1 MRLGR
6 MLPHH
11 AKTTSPKLNVQQRS
25 NLIMIQDPEKEP
37 EGWDEPILADNPK
50 QAKQEC
56 QKRADRYQVELESV
70 TQPRK
75 VENRPQVYRCNYKE
89 KE

>member
-25 NLIMIQDPEKEP
+25 NLIMIQDPEKDRER
-37 EGWDEPILADNPK
+37 WDEPILADNPK
-50 QAKQEC
+50 QAKQDC
-56 QKRADRYQVELESV
+56 QKRAATGL
-70 TQPRK
+70 
-75 VENRPQVYRCNYKE
+75 N
-89 KE
+89 

>member
-6 MLPHH
+6 MLLHH
-11 AKTTSPKLNVQQRS
+11 AKTTSPKLNVQQTS

-37 EGWDEPILADNPK
+37 ERWDEPILADNPK

-56 QKRADRYQVELESV
+56 QKRAATGL
-70 TQPRK
+70 
-75 VENRPQVYRCNYKE
+75 N
-89 KE
+89 

>member
-1 MRLGR
+1 MQYDYSREMRLDR

-25 NLIMIQDPEKEP
+25 YLIMIQDPEKEP
-37 EGWDEPILADNPK
+37 ECWDEPILADNPK

-56 QKRADRYQVELESV
+56 QKRAATRL
-70 TQPRK
+70 
-75 VENRPQVYRCNYKE
+75 N
-89 KE
+89 